1 MNKISVLPRH
11 NAISLSKDFTFERLQ
26 GHTQQQIFPQNHTT
40 PLKERLLE
48 TYPEEAALVQ
58 YVLHR
63 TDDDSILPI
72 VPRLKKKVF
81 MS

>member
-40 PLKERLLE
+40 PLKEDYLKRIQKKLLLSN
-48 TYPEEAALVQ
+48 TFYIAQTMTVYYQ
-58 YVLHR
+58 
-63 TDDDSILPI
+63 
-72 VPRLKKKVF
+72 
-81 MS
+81 